1 MNRGIIVKGEKSGK
15 GSKVLLSGA
24 HGEVMNMEAG
34 PAAGLRI
41 ESTENVTEQS
51 FVASQKMLPCQSPQ
65 PPQFGVDL
73 PPQCSWV
80 EL

>member
-51 FVASQKMLPCQSPQ
+51 FVASQNMLPCQSSQ
-65 PPQFGVDL
+65 AHQTGIDL
-73 PPQCSWV
+73 PPETSWV